1 MTPLNSN
8 PMICSEYDIK
18 CGNLPFQTFL
28 ASMSNAVVVVDS
40 VGTIVYV
47 NPAYTR
53 IMDFSA
59 KQVLGRN
66 MKDVTPD
73 ARTLN
78 VLKTGKAIGYDSFF
92 SEKLGLDLVLSST
105 PIFENEELTGVVTVF
120 FNSKDLMELYSA
132 YRRAHGLANYYQ
144 DLLFKEQNHSGSFAS
159 VIGASSS
166 LTQIT
171 AMAKR
176 VAETNATVLITGEN
190 GVGKDVLAQAIR
202 RASARR
208 DKAFIAVN
216 CAAIPD
222 SLLESELFGF
232 ASGAFTGA
240 TRGGKLGK
248 FELAEG
254 GTIFLDEV
262 GDMSSSMQSKLLRVL
277 QEKEIEKVGGTKVTR
292 VDVRV
297 IAATNRNLEQMVQ
310 DGNFREDL
318 LYRLNMFPLHLPPLR
333 ERKGDIPM
341 LTLHF
346 LDQFCDTYKRKL
358 VIAPET
364 FEILASS
371 NWPGNIRQLRN
382 TIERAVILCD
392 SDVLLPEHMD
402 GAFTRPAQP
411 SQAATEQGGL
421 KSEIRKIERKVY
433 EDALFI
439 SGGNK
444 SLAMKKLGVSRRTFY
459 KRLHDLELF

>member
-1 MTPLNSN
+1 MTTEESSN
-8 PMICSEYDIK
+8 TTIDSAYDLR
-18 CGNLPFQTFL
+18 CGNIPFQKIL
-28 ASMSNAVVVVDS
+28 LSMSNAVVVVDRD
-40 VGTIVYV
+40 GTIVYV

-53 IMDFSA
+53 IMDFTA
-59 KQVLGRN
+59 EQVLGRN

-73 ARTLN
+73 ARTLK
-78 VLKTGKAIGYDSFF
+78 VLKTGKAIAYDSFF
-92 SEKLGLDLVLSST
+92 SEKLGLDLVLSSN
-105 PIFENEELTGVVTVF
+105 PIFEDGELAGVVTVF
-120 FNSKDLMELYSA
+120 FNSKDLMELYGA
-132 YRRAHGLANYYQ
+132 YRRAHGLVNYYQ
-144 DLLFKEQNHSGSFAS
+144 DLLLKEQIHAGSFAS

-166 LTQIT
+166 LSQVV
-171 AMAKR
+171 AMARR
-176 VAETNATVLITGEN
+176 VAETDATVLITGEN

-202 RASARR
+202 RASGRR

-277 QEKEIEKVGGTKVTR
+277 QEKEIEKVGGTQVTR

-297 IAATNRNLEQMVQ
+297 IAATNRDLEQMVR
-310 DGNFREDL
+310 DGQFRQDL

-333 ERKGDIPM
+333 ERKEDIPT
-341 LTLHF
+341 LALHF
-346 LDQFCDTYKRKL
+346 LEQFCDTYKRKL

-364 FEILASS
+364 FETLASS
-371 NWPGNIRQLRN
+371 DWPGNIRQLRN

-392 SDVLLPEHMD
+392 ADVLLPEHLGD
-402 GAFTRPAQP
+402 TFACPAQP
-411 SQAATEQGGL
+411 NQAPEQGGL
-421 KSEIRKIERKVY
+421 KSEIRKVERKVY
-433 EDALFI
+433 EDALSS

-459 KRLHDLELF
+459 KRLHELDLF